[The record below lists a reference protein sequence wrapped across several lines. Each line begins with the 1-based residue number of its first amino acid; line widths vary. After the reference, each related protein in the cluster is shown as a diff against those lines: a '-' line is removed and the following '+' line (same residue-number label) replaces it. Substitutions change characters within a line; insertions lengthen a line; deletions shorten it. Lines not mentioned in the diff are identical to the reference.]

1 MKRNNID
8 MPLFG
13 LFWITALHFVLAT
26 CSAYFT
32 YRGAVMAIDAGLVTW
47 AGRPG
52 ALIFS
57 IGSATAIF
65 ILWTVAPHAFAKL
78 ETVPEQLVGLCIT
91 LVACVMIFSL
101 SSWLNVAGIAGQSAL
116 RFHMNRIIVEY
127 EDVLDRRS
135 AAAIAFKSFQPDLQ
149 QANVLFLERRNEEL
163 KHGAYTNHAGPGTV
177 ERLLL
182 VIANRFAAQDGAIA
196 NEAAKKM
203 AVTHKARLA
212 LDAMRVMANQ
222 PGDPKAR
229 MEALAREADGLRT
242 LLSELDPKGY
252 LEGLQRTLKAMPREL
267 TLQTISAKTKKGVKA
282 QKAALQ
288 RIEGELTQT
297 VDQLTADLG
306 KLSGRPLPPV
316 PTVTRLN
323 AIEAVLRYPLQNAP
337 YWAGGIAMDFT
348 PTVILLF
355 AMLMKAARG
364 RQGLFVDATD
374 DVTVKQ
380 IKIVQH
386 ALESIR
392 EGRIS
397 RQAIDRLHDELTG
410 GLLLKDESR
419 DKSSDKDDQ
428 DV

>member
-1 MKRNNID
+1 MKRNHID

-13 LFWITALHFVLAT
+13 VFWITALHFVLAT

-32 YRGAVMAIDAGLVTW
+32 YRGAVIAIDAGLITW

-52 ALIFS
+52 ALVFS

-65 ILWTVAPHAFAKL
+65 ILWTVAPRAFAKL
-78 ETVPEQLVGLCIT
+78 ETVAEQLIGFSIVIL
-91 LVACVMIFSL
+91 ACAMIFSL

-116 RFHMNRIIVEY
+116 AFHMNRIIVAY
-127 EDVLDRRS
+127 EDVVEDWS
-135 AAAIAFKSFQPDLQ
+135 AHAIVILSYQQDLK
-149 QANVLFLERRNEEL
+149 QATTLYLERGNAEL
-163 KHGAYTNHAGPGTV
+163 KRGAYTGNTGPGTV
-177 ERLLL
+177 ERLL
-182 VIANRFAAQDGAIA
+182 VTISQRFEAQREAIA
-196 NEAAKKM
+196 REVAQKQAI
-203 AVTHKARLA
+203 TRRARLA
-212 LDAMRVMANQ
+212 LEAMRVAANRS
-222 PGDPKAR
+222 GDPKVR
-229 MEALAREADGLRT
+229 MEALAKEADSLRA
-242 LLSELDPKGY
+242 LLRELNPKGY
-252 LEGLQRTLKAMPREL
+252 LEALQRTLNAMPREAA
-267 TLQTISAKTKKGVKA
+267 LQSISAKTKQGVEA
-282 QKAALQ
+282 QRAALE
-288 RIEGELTQT
+288 RIQNELAET
-297 VDQLTADLG
+297 VGQLNADITRL
-306 KLSGRPLPPV
+306 LNTSLPAI

-374 DVTVKQ
+374 NITVKE

-397 RQAIDRLHDELTG
+397 QEAIDRLHDELTG
-410 GLLLKDESR
+410 GLLLKDETD
-419 DKSSDKDDQ
+419 DKGDKD
-428 DV
+428 V